1 MIDRMVAR
9 RRSASNAL
17 LVLGDIA
24 CQVACQAV
32 GWTGWLGRQESNY
45 RISNDA
51 ERLLNSPRRPTDG
64 PNPPF
69 R

>member
-1 MIDRMVAR
+1 MRVNLEFPAADYALGSAR
-9 RRSASNAL
+9 FLSAPYVTRWRR
-17 LVLGDIA
+17 
-24 CQVACQAV
+24 
-32 GWTGWLGRQESNY
+32 TGWLGRQESNY

-51 ERLLNSPRRPTDG
+51 VRPLNSLRRPTDG